1 MGYFSRNDMKKEKH
15 NMSAFEKVIGYESI
29 KAELLQICDQMKNK
43 DVYEA
48 LGAKLPQGLL
58 LHGDP
63 GLGKTLM
70 AKCFIEESG
79 LPAYVLRK
87 NRGSDDF
94 IGEIAETF
102 RKAKE
107 NAPVIV
113 FLDDMDKF
121 ANEDYRRKDTE
132 EYVAVQAGIDEVK
145 GTGVFVLAT
154 ANDIDKFPDSLIRA
168 GRFDKQIEVERPTNR
183 DADEIIRHY
192 LEDKKVADSVDM
204 DDLTK
209 MISYRSCAELES
221 ILNEAAIL
229 AAHQRKEQIEMDD
242 LLKAV
247 LRKEYNVPDNF
258 TEMPAEDLQR
268 TALHEAGHLVVSEML
283 CPESVGLASIKGR
296 SRGSSAGFIHRCAG
310 IGSPEDHVLIA
321 LAGKAAVELYYADYC
336 TDGCSDDLRKAYRC
350 IRDMMAE
357 NATHGF
363 GLLDVAN
370 TRSYGDTSESL
381 NARNESVVQAALER
395 YMITTRNILLRNRAF
410 LEAVANALIQKK
422 TLLFSDIQKIREQ
435 VNAEA
440 ERELEKA
447 LEKVEEQGE

>member
-1 MGYFSRNDMKKEKH
+1 MSYFSRKSIEKERHK
-15 NMSAFEKVIGYESI
+15 MSAFDKVIGYESI
-29 KAELLQICDQMKNK
+29 KAELRQICDQMKNRE
-43 DVYEA
+43 VYEA
-48 LGAKLPQGLL
+48 LGARLPQGLL

-79 LPAYVLRK
+79 LPAYVICK

-121 ANEDYRRKDTE
+121 SNEDYRRKDTE
-132 EYVAVQAGIDEVK
+132 EYVTVQAGIDEVK
-145 GTGVFVLAT
+145 DTGVFVLAT

-183 DADEIIRHY
+183 DADEIIRYY

-209 MISYRSCAELES
+209 MISYRSCAELEG

-229 AAHQRKEQIEMDD
+229 AAHQRKKQIEMDD
-242 LLKAV
+242 LVKAV
-247 LRKEYNVPDNF
+247 LRKEYNAPDNF
-258 TEMPAEDLQR
+258 TEMAAEDLQR

-283 CPESVGLASIKGR
+283 CPESVGLASLKNR
-296 SRGSSAGFIHRCAG
+296 DRGFIHRCAG
-310 IGSPEDHVLIA
+310 IGSPKDHVLIA

-363 GLLDVAN
+363 GMLDVAA
-370 TRSYGDTSESL
+370 THSYADTSESL
-381 NARNESVVQAALER
+381 NSRNEAVVQAALER
-395 YMITTRNILLRNRAF
+395 YMITTRDILLRNRAF
-410 LEAVANALIQKK
+410 LEAVTNALIQKK
-422 TLLFSDIQKIREQ
+422 TLLFSDIQKIREN
-435 VNAEA
+435 VIAKA
-440 ERELEKA
+440 ERELREA
-447 LEKVEEQGE
+447 LEGPEEEAAG